1 MRADTFRA
9 DEIGGRRMAQIDAG
23 RVVAAP
29 SLRALRRYR
38 DETDGEY
45 LARITDSALKAG
57 AFVGL
62 EGDPAAAE
70 RALVQSISGE
80 PEWISVAFP
89 CAKAPH
95 RYITELPMRAD
106 HVLGGRREI
115 DHDDLVGAL
124 GVLLPMIA
132 SVAAAA
138 AAARFD

>member
-1 MRADTFRA
+1 
-9 DEIGGRRMAQIDAG
+9 MAQIDP
-23 RVVAAP
+23 RPVAETA
-29 SLRALRRYR
+29 SLSALRRNS

-45 LARITDSALKAG
+45 LARITGSALRAR
-57 AFVGL
+57 AIVGL
-62 EGDPAAAE
+62 EGDPAASG

-89 CAKAPH
+89 CAQAPH

-106 HVLGGRREI
+106 HVLGGRREL
-115 DHDDLVGAL
+115 DHDGLIGAL